1 MSIEYPSRFGKPAM
15 ESTLDFVRLASEAAA
30 TAKTPAEREA
40 CRRVEA
46 AARLLRVEASSPEAR
61 ASVDRVTRA
70 WQEHDA
76 TVAARSAEVQGAIGR
91 SLDALAP
98 SAAPITNSSFAL
110 IRGRLPEAVQATLE
124 RLDDQLD
131 EVRAQRRNWVDEQ
144 QDIIRQRGEIIT
156 QIRINSDTSVA
167 ARYGVTL
174 MAADHPG
181 LIKLKAEQAKL
192 DARLDKINGKLEDSQ
207 PKFAALD
214 KLVDRCREYVR
225 TLLNHS
231 VQFVTHESKQHANKK
246 QAGDLK
252 QAIADARQLI
262 AELLADLRELRD
274 RPRRSVDIKAAAR
287 KLVEASAKAPL
298 VAQAI
303 DHGDPIAWP
312 VARISA
318 EVVGG
323 VELDGRKVPIPSA
336 GAAAFGGITD
346 ALGVLAWAL
355 REPILAALD
364 REIDLYADD
373 ANAITDEERAR
384 GEAELRAKILLAERE
399 EEHLIRLAE
408 ERELPFHRRGDADP
422 RVVLGLAA
430 SMPALADDVI

>member
-1 MSIEYPSRFGKPAM
+1 MSIEFPPSREPSMAG
-15 ESTLDFVRLASEAAA
+15 TLDFVRLASEAAA

-70 WQEHDA
+70 WHEHDA
-76 TVAARSAEVQGAIGR
+76 TVAARSAEVHEALGR
-91 SLDALAP
+91 GIDALAP

-110 IRGRLPEAVQATLE
+110 IRGRLPEAVQSTLE
-124 RLDDQLD
+124 RLDDLLD

-207 PKFAALD
+207 PRFAALD
-214 KLVDRCREYVR
+214 KLVDRSREYVR

-231 VQFVTHESKQHANKK
+231 VQFVTHESKHTNKK
-246 QAGDLK
+246 PAGDLK
-252 QAIADARQLI
+252 QAIADARQLV

-346 ALGVLAWAL
+346 ALGVLIWANKDS
-355 REPILAALD
+355 IIAALD

-373 ANAITDEERAR
+373 ANAISDEDRAR
-384 GEAELRAKILLAERE
+384 EEAELHAKLLLAERDE
-399 EEHLIRLAE
+399 ESLIRQAE
-408 ERELPFHRRGDADP
+408 ERELPVCRRGDADP
-422 RVVLGLAA
+422 RCVLGL
-430 SMPALADDVI
+430 SSNMPAMAEA